1 MKQQKFKCAAIG
13 NNGWLMKEKLMTDAL
28 AVSCSSRAGL
38 VDAGGRFMVGSEMAA
53 RAKEWGTHAGG
64 LYFRGRIGA
73 LGEVSSQ
80 VATAM
85 LGIFP
90 GWVIDFTWR
99 ETAALPASAA
109 VEAYRGACADWGAS
123 HLSGLPGMARLA
135 DLAGRVA
142 AAASA
147 PAVPLF
153 AAWQAQPGPAADG
166 PRAAHALAV
175 LRELR
180 GGLHFAA
187 LRSHRLEIPLA
198 VLADPGGGPA
208 RLRRTAWEENAIA
221 KLQQRAAAMPDLQSR
236 WQAAENATHAAFAD
250 QLNILAP
257 DELAELAALINRAVV
272 ASRPHGTG

>member
-1 MKQQKFKCAAIG
+1 
-13 NNGWLMKEKLMTDAL
+13 MKEDLMTDAL
-28 AVSCSSRAGL
+28 AVSRNSRAAL

-53 RAKEWGTHAGG
+53 RAKELGTHAGG
-64 LYFRGRIGA
+64 LYFRGRTGA
-73 LGEVSSQ
+73 LGEVSSR

-90 GWVIDFTWR
+90 SWVIDFTWR
-99 ETAALPASAA
+99 ESATLPARTA

-123 HLSGLPGMARLA
+123 HLSELPGMARLA
-135 DLAGRVA
+135 DLAERVA
-142 AAASA
+142 DAASA
-147 PAVPLF
+147 TAVPLF
-153 AAWQAQPGPAADG
+153 AAWQAQPRPAADG

-187 LRSHRLEIPLA
+187 LRTHRLEIPLA

-208 RLRRTAWEENAIA
+208 RLRRTAWEEDAIA
-221 KLQQRAAAMPDLQSR
+221 QLRQRAAAIPDLQGR

-250 QLNILAP
+250 QLTILAP
-257 DELAELAALINRAVV
+257 DELAELAALIDRADV
-272 ASRPHGTG
+272 ASRPMAPAGE

>member
-1 MKQQKFKCAAIG
+1 
-13 NNGWLMKEKLMTDAL
+13 MTDAL
-28 AVSCSSRAGL
+28 AVSRSSRASL

-53 RAKEWGTHAGG
+53 RAKELGTHAGG

-73 LGEVSSQ
+73 LGEVSSH
-80 VATAM
+80 VAIAM

-90 GWVIDFTWR
+90 SWVIDFTWR
-99 ETAALPASAA
+99 ESAALPAGTA
-109 VEAYRGACADWGAS
+109 VEAYSGACADWGAS

-135 DLAGRVA
+135 DLAERVA
-142 AAASA
+142 DAASA
-147 PAVPLF
+147 AAVPLF
-153 AAWQAQPGPAADG
+153 AAWQAQPRPAADG

-208 RLRRTAWEENAIA
+208 RLRHTAWEEDAITR
-221 KLQQRAAAMPDLQSR
+221 LQQRAAAMPDLQSR
-236 WQAAENATHAAFAD
+236 WQAAQNATHAAFAD
-250 QLNILAP
+250 QLAILSP
-257 DELAELAALINRAVV
+257 DELAELGELINRVDA